1 MSIPSNIT
9 EVKRQVKSSI
19 QESKEQASKAKEQV
33 KVHNEDQLRDTP
45 FDKGKFGAML
55 EEIILDFKQKRKYQE
70 ITLLK
75 QPFEVEANSVN
86 FFLNGE
92 LQEHLFSKLKPE
104 LMGIVKRKLEN
115 DYVEIH
121 YKIREEAVKEEDKLY
136 TSTDKLAYLTK
147 KSPALK
153 ELQKRFGLETD
164 F

>member
-1 MSIPSNIT
+1 MPIPSNIT
-9 EVKRQVKSSI
+9 EVKRQVKNSI
-19 QESKEQASKAKEQV
+19 QESKEKESKAKDQV
-33 KVHNEDQLRDTP
+33 EVKNDGELRNTP

-55 EEIILDFKQKRKYQE
+55 EEVISDFKQKRKYQD

-75 QPFEVEANSVN
+75 QPFEVEGNKVN

-115 DYVEIH
+115 DLVEIH
-121 YKIREEAVKEEDKLY
+121 YEIREEAMKEEDKLY

>member
-19 QESKEQASKAKEQV
+19 EASKEKEAKTADIVEKQ
-33 KVHNEDQLRDTP
+33 EEGELRETP
-45 FDKGKFGAML
+45 FDKGKLGAML
-55 EEIILDFKQKRKYQE
+55 QEVIADFKLKRKYQE
-70 ITLLK
+70 CTLLK
-75 QPFEVEANSVN
+75 QPFEVEGNKIN

-115 DYVEIH
+115 DLVEIH
-121 YKIREEAVKEEDKLY
+121 YEVRAEAMKEEDKLY